1 MDRGELEGLDRESL
15 VVEAQ
20 AAGIR
25 RARILTRPELID
37 ELLRLDPGAD
47 EESLRK
53 SRGFFGRARDLVA
66 RVVERGLHLPDAAE
80 RIRTLATGPPPPP
93 SVPRP
98 EPQAMPTVTLAEIY
112 AAQGHSKRA
121 LETLR
126 RVLEREPDH
135 AVARALLARL
145 EDAAY
150 VAPPPPLPPEPEI
163 EPEPADSE
171 GDADEPTMPSA
182 IVAGLPVAGPSYD
195 DGAGA
200 EFHLVPSDEHE
211 RQAPPS
217 YDTRLPYADTAVH
230 KVLPDVPP
238 RAPVVV
244 FANATARSPFLTVA
258 DLPPKAPS
266 VVPAEEDDAAPPP
279 VAPAPVAPAA
289 PVALTPIA
297 PDAPVALVGD
307 AALLALAAEADEV
320 DECLAIPMPRDDA
333 GGRTFVSWRVSFGAI
348 GEQLGARP
356 HGRFVVRAYIVTPSW
371 DGPRSETRDR
381 MIDPDLEQIIL
392 EALPEPSVVRVA
404 VGWLDGTTFLPFAHS
419 PALELTRGRVLGI
432 WTTHGVTPIALGDPR
447 AAAFATALAASRR
460 AAEARS

>member
-1 MDRGELEGLDRESL
+1 
-15 VVEAQ
+15 
-20 AAGIR
+20 
-25 RARILTRPELID
+25 
-37 ELLRLDPGAD
+37 
-47 EESLRK
+47 
-53 SRGFFGRARDLVA
+53 
-66 RVVERGLHLPDAAE
+66 
-80 RIRTLATGPPPPP
+80 
-93 SVPRP
+93 
-98 EPQAMPTVTLAEIY
+98 
-112 AAQGHSKRA
+112 
-121 LETLR
+121 
-126 RVLEREPDH
+126 VLEREPDH

-200 EFHLVPSDEHE
+200 EFHIVPSDEHE
-211 RQAPPS
+211 REAPAS

-230 KVLPDVPP
+230 KALPDVPP

-266 VVPAEEDDAAPPP
+266 VVPAEEDAAAPPP
-279 VAPAPVAPAA
+279 VAP
-289 PVALTPIA
+289 TPDA

-307 AALLALAAEADEV
+307 APVALVGDAPVALGADAALRVLAAEAEADEV

-447 AAAFATALAASRR
+447 AASFATALAASRR